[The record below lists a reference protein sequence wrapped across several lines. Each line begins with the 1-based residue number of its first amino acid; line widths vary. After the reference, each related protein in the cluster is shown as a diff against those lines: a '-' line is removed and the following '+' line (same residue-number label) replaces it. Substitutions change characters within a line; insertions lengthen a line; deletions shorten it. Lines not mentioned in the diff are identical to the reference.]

1 MAVQLGSGE
10 YTFEVNEN
18 WAKAPDEIEDIRAPI
33 SAPPALWVVVLLA
46 ILLVLATLAYF
57 LWPNPKPKTVTPP
70 LPREVAKRRLKEVR
84 PRIFTESGYDFSI
97 EVSDILR
104 SFIEQ
109 QFGIRAVRQT
119 TIEFLSEA
127 SQNPHFDLAHQE
139 ILRQFLV
146 ACDSI
151 KFARVGAGPADCE
164 VLFEQAS
171 AFVEE
176 AK

>member
-1 MAVQLGSGE
+1 MIWFFLAQAAS
-10 YTFEVNEN
+10 
-18 WAKAPDEIEDIRAPI
+18 KAPDEIEDIRPPIAGAPSLWLVI
-33 SAPPALWVVVLLA
+33 ILAALLLLA
-46 ILLVLATLAYF
+46 AVAYF
-57 LWPNPKPKTVTPP
+57 LWPSPKPKTVQPP
-70 LPREVAKRRLKEVR
+70 LPREVARRRLKGVKS
-84 PRIFTESGYDFSI
+84 RILSDSGYNVSI

-127 SQNPHFDLAHQE
+127 SQNPHFDLAQQE
-139 ILRQFLV
+139 RLRQFLV
-146 ACDSI
+146 ACDAI
-151 KFARVGAGPADCE
+151 KFARVAVGPADSE

-176 AK
+176 AQ

>member
-1 MAVQLGSGE
+1 MIWFFLGQAAS
-10 YTFEVNEN
+10 
-18 WAKAPDEIEDIRAPI
+18 KATDEIEDIRPPIDGAP
-33 SAPPALWVVVLLA
+33 SLW
-46 ILLVLATLAYF
+46 LVIILATLLLLAVVAYF
-57 LWPNPKPKTVTPP
+57 LWPSPKPKTVQPP
-70 LPREVAKRRLKEVR
+70 LPRELAKQRLKGVKS
-84 PRIFTESGYDFSI
+84 RIFIDSGYNVSI

-139 ILRQFLV
+139 RLREFLV
-146 ACDSI
+146 ACDAI
-151 KFARVGAGPADCE
+151 KFARVAVGPADSE
-164 VLFEQAS
+164 VLFERAS

-176 AK
+176 AQ

>member
-1 MAVQLGSGE
+1 MIWYFLAQAAS
-10 YTFEVNEN
+10 
-18 WAKAPDEIEDIRAPI
+18 KAPDEIEDIRPPI
-33 SAPPALWVVVLLA
+33 GGTPSFWIV
-46 ILLVLATLAYF
+46 LVLAGLLLLALVAYF
-57 LWPNPKPKTVTPP
+57 LWPNPKPKAVQPP
-70 LPREVAKRRLKEVR
+70 LPRELAKQRLRGMKS
-84 PRIFTESGYDFSI
+84 RISSDTGYDFSI

-127 SQNPHFDLAHQE
+127 AQNPHFDLAQRE
-139 ILRQFLV
+139 RLRQFLV

-151 KFARVGAGPADCE
+151 KFARVAVGPADSE

-176 AK
+176 AE

>member
-1 MAVQLGSGE
+1 MIWFLLAQATS
-10 YTFEVNEN
+10 
-18 WAKAPDEIEDIRAPI
+18 KAPDELEDIR
-33 SAPPALWVVVLLA
+33 PPVAGTPSLW
-46 ILLVLATLAYF
+46 LVIILATLLLLAVVAYF

>member
-1 MAVQLGSGE
+1 MIWFFLAQAA
-10 YTFEVNEN
+10 T
-18 WAKAPDEIEDIRAPI
+18 KAPDQMEDIRPPVTGAPSLWLVI
-33 SAPPALWVVVLLA
+33 ILAALLLLA
-46 ILLVLATLAYF
+46 VVAYF
-57 LWPNPKPKTVTPP
+57 LWPNPKPKTVQPP
-70 LPREVAKRRLKEVR
+70 LPKEVAKRRLKGVKS
-84 PRIFTESGYDFSI
+84 RILTDSGYEFSI

-127 SQNPHFDLAHQE
+127 SQNANFDLAQQE
-139 ILRQFLV
+139 RLRQFLV
-146 ACDSI
+146 ACDAI
-151 KFARVGAGPADCE
+151 KFARVGVGPADSE

>member
-1 MAVQLGSGE
+1 MIWSFLAQAVS
-10 YTFEVNEN
+10 
-18 WAKAPDEIEDIRAPI
+18 KAPDEIEDIRAPI
-33 SAPPALWVVVLLA
+33 AGAPSLW
-46 ILLVLATLAYF
+46 LVIILATLLLLAAVAYF
-57 LWPNPKPKTVTPP
+57 LWPNPKPKTVLPP
-70 LPREVAKRRLKEVR
+70 LPREVAKRRLKGVKS
-84 PRIFTESGYDFSI
+84 RIFTESGYDLSI

-104 SFIEQ
+104 SYIEQ
-109 QFGIRAVRQT
+109 QFGVRAVRQT

-139 ILRQFLV
+139 RLRQFLV
-146 ACDSI
+146 ACDAI
-151 KFARVGAGPADCE
+151 KFARVAVGPADSE